1 MPAPPPAG
9 VLASRGRPPAAPGG
23 AGGAAPRLWTA
34 MEEGRLTLRAHPFAC
49 APLPYAEMPDDL
61 REEFASASLTVM
73 KGDLNYRRLVGDR
86 MWAASTPF
94 AAVTGYFPGPVVA
107 LRTLKSDALAGV
119 PERTLAELD
128 APGRPWRTT
137 GTHAMVQARP

>member
-1 MPAPPPAG
+1 
-9 VLASRGRPPAAPGG
+9 G
-23 AGGAAPRLWTA
+23 ARLWTA
-34 MEEGRLTLRAHPFAC
+34 MEEGRLKLRAHPFAC

-61 REEFASASLTVM
+61 REEFASASLTIM